1 MRTQMDRA
9 ALLRGFGEESEKLA
23 VGALVAGIPA
33 AAALTVG
40 AAGYGAHKVMQRAKL
55 KRKALKKKH
64 TGTLQ
69 PGAGM
74 IVPPHMY

>member
-1 MRTQMDRA
+1 MKAKMDRA
-9 ALLRGFGEESEKLA
+9 EIFRGFEEESQKLA
-23 VGALVAGIPA
+23 VPALVAGIPA
-33 AAALTVG
+33 AAALAVG
-40 AAGYGAHKVMQRAKL
+40 AAGYGGYKILQRKRL
-55 KRKALKKKH
+55 KRKALKKKY

>member
-1 MRTQMDRA
+1 MGRTEI
-9 ALLRGFGEESEKLA
+9 LRGFSEESQKLA
-23 VGALVAGIPA
+23 VPALVAGIPA
-33 AAALTVG
+33 AAALAAG
-40 AAGYGAHKVMQRAKL
+40 AAGYGAYKLRQRERL
-55 KRKALKKKH
+55 KRKALKKKY

>member
-1 MRTQMDRA
+1 MNRTEI
-9 ALLRGFGEESEKLA
+9 LRGFGEESQKLA
-23 VGALVAGIPA
+23 VSALVAGLPA
-33 AAALTVG
+33 AGALAVG
-40 AAGYGAHKVMQRAKL
+40 AAGYGAYKLRQREKL
-55 KRKALKKKH
+55 KRKALKKKY